1 MSAIKWLFHNY
12 GRKSNCQRFGKHP
25 AAVRNSNHYK
35 DEYIYGLVERY
46 DYLIDWTERAKNEA
60 RFIINNLRER
70 GIITVLDA
78 ATGTGFDS
86 IQLILEGFNVTSLDG
101 SYQMLLKARQNAKK
115 HKIKL
120 SIIHSDW
127 RRMRKASI
135 NQYDAIICL
144 GNSIS
149 HLFTKNEQLITL
161 SAFYHS
167 LKPGGILIVDHLNY
181 ERILKTGAFERHT
194 LYFTGKDVKAALE
207 YFDTGLFRFSYTFPF
222 DWIYFLHF
230 FPIME
235 AQFKDLLSTVGFK
248 KITVYG
254 DFNQEYSVN
263 ENEFYI
269 YIAEK
274 RT

>member
-12 GRKSNCQRFGKHP
+12 SRKSDSQRFGRNP
-25 AAVRNSNHYK
+25 TAVRDSDHFK
-35 DEYIYGLVERY
+35 DEYIYGLVEKY
-46 DYLIDWTERAKNEA
+46 DSLIDWTERAKNEA
-60 RFIINNLRER
+60 QFIINNLRER
-70 GIITVLDA
+70 GFVTVLDA

-101 SYQMLLKARQNAKK
+101 SYHMLLKARQNAKK

-149 HLFTKNEQLITL
+149 HLFTENEQLITL
-161 SAFYHS
+161 SAFYQS
-167 LKPGGILIVDHLNY
+167 LRPGGILIVDHLNY
-181 ERILKTGAFERHT
+181 ERILKTGDFERHK
-194 LYFTGKDVKAALE
+194 LYYTGKDIKVALE
-207 YFDTGLFRFSYTFPF
+207 YFDAGLFRFSYTFPF

-230 FPIME
+230 YPILK
-235 AQFKDLLSTVGFK
+235 AQFKDLLSAVGFN

-254 DFNQEYSVN
+254 DFNQKYDVN
-263 ENEFYI
+263 ESEFYF
-269 YIAEK
+269 YIAQK
-274 RT
+274 IT